1 MEGVKLRREDEL
13 IRCQRGCQVCTGVI
27 GILPCCVFPSQ
38 HSTVPR
44 GELHSPQPR
53 IFKHLPLKLLKR
65 PTIATKTKPATA
77 VHPPEGQ
84 TQTSL
89 LPLLSRAQEANS
101 KAYGLSH
108 TSPELHTG
116 MGTQSTHLPNTAQPF
131 SGSKRQLSPIQA
143 NPKPQI
149 HPATR
154 VSTTHNWNHS
164 KATPSSD

>member
-13 IRCQRGCQVCTGVI
+13 IRCQRGCRVCTGVI

-65 PTIATKTKPATA
+65 PTIATKTNPATA
-77 VHPPEGQ
+77 VHPPEDQ

-89 LPLLSRAQEANS
+89 LPLLSRVALSCGLVGCKDANTRERGS
-101 KAYGLSH
+101 FSWYGGDL
-108 TSPELHTG
+108 
-116 MGTQSTHLPNTAQPF
+116 F
-131 SGSKRQLSPIQA
+131 VCFYKRFDHA
-143 NPKPQI
+143 EE
-149 HPATR
+149 
-154 VSTTHNWNHS
+154 
-164 KATPSSD
+164 